1 MKSPWDDPS
10 VTARFRYR
18 AADAQGQVIEG
29 DMESLSRRAAIE
41 DLRRQRL
48 FPVDVEE
55 VGAPAAV
62 PQRRETIPAGQA
74 LALWTRTIATML
86 AAGVPLERSLAFSS
100 AQAGNAALSAAVI
113 EVRKDVQSGSSLAAA
128 LRRRPG
134 VFGPLYVA
142 MVSAG
147 EESGALDQVMS
158 RLADY
163 LDEAAELRARLRS
176 ALLYPALMA
185 IVASIGVTVILLFV
199 VPRFAAMLSDIG
211 GSLPLST
218 RLLMAM
224 SSAVVKWWFVWIPVV
239 ALAVYGAQRLLSVDE
254 NRRAWHRFRLG
265 LPVTGDLERN
275 IATARFV
282 RTLGLLL
289 RSGVGIIPSL
299 RIARSSVA
307 NIALGEAIERAA
319 SAVTQ
324 GKRLAP
330 ELHGIV
336 PPMAEQ
342 LIAVGEESGQL
353 DELCLRAADAYD
365 RETGRRMRTLIGLI
379 EPALILLFGLL
390 VGFVALAM
398 LQAIYSVNAQV
409 M

>member
-1 MKSPWDDPS
+1 M
-10 VTARFRYR
+10 TARFRYR
-18 AADAQGQVIEG
+18 AADTDGRVIEG

-55 VGAPAAV
+55 VGARASGSGAM
-62 PQRRETIPAGQA
+62 QRTESIPAGEA

-86 AAGVPLERSLAFSS
+86 SAGVPLERSLAFSS
-100 AQAGNAALSAAVI
+100 SQAGNAALSAAVA
-113 EVRKDVQSGSSLAAA
+113 EVRSDVQAGSSLAAA
-128 LRRRPG
+128 LRRRPKM
-134 VFGPLYVA
+134 FGSLYVA

-147 EESGALDQVMS
+147 EESGALDQVMA

-163 LDEAAELRARLRS
+163 LDETAELRGRIRS

-185 IVASIGVTVILLFV
+185 IVAAIGVTVILLFV
-199 VPRFAAMLSDIG
+199 VPRFASMLSDVG
-211 GSLPLST
+211 GTLPLST

-224 SSAVVKWWFVWIPVV
+224 SSAVVHWWFVWVPLV
-239 ALAVYGAQRLLSVDE
+239 AFLGGGARRWVASGD
-254 NRRAWHRFRLG
+254 NRRTWHGFRLG

-275 IATARFV
+275 YATARFM

-299 RIARSSVA
+299 RIARSSVS
-307 NIALGEAIERAA
+307 NVVMGEAIERATA
-319 SAVTQ
+319 SVTQ
-324 GKRLAP
+324 GKRLAA
-330 ELHGIV
+330 ELHGII

-353 DELCLRAADAYD
+353 DELCLRAADSYD
-365 RETGRRMRTLIGLI
+365 RESARRMRTLIGLI

>member
-1 MKSPWDDPS
+1 M
-10 VTARFRYR
+10 TARFRYR
-18 AADAQGQVIEG
+18 AADTDGRVIEG

-48 FPVDVEE
+48 FPVNVEE
-55 VGAPAAV
+55 VGARTSEGAV
-62 PQRRETIPAGQA
+62 AEGRETIPLGGA

-86 AAGVPLERSLAFSS
+86 SAGVPLERSLAFSS
-100 AQAGNAALSAAVI
+100 AQAGNATLSAAVV
-113 EVRKDVQSGSSLAAA
+113 EVRSDVQAGSSLAAA
-128 LRRRPG
+128 LRRRPK
-134 VFGPLYVA
+134 VFGSLYVA

-147 EESGALDQVMS
+147 EESGALDQVMA

-163 LDEAAELRARLRS
+163 LDETAELRARLRS

-185 IVASIGVTVILLFV
+185 MIASIGVTVILLFV
-199 VPRFAAMLSDIG
+199 VPRFASMLSDVG
-211 GSLPLST
+211 GTLPLST

-224 SSAVVKWWFVWIPVV
+224 STAVVKWWFVWVPLV
-239 ALAVYGAQRLLSVDE
+239 ALALYGVRRWLSSAD
-254 NRRAWHRFRLG
+254 NRRAWHGFRLG

-275 IATARFV
+275 YATARFV

-299 RIARSSVA
+299 RIARSSVSNVA
-307 NIALGEAIERAA
+307 IGEAIGRATA
-319 SAVTQ
+319 AVTQ
-324 GKRLAP
+324 GKRLAA
-330 ELHGIV
+330 ELHGVV

-353 DELCLRAADAYD
+353 DELCLCAADSYD
-365 RETGRRMRTLIGLI
+365 RESARRMRTLIGLI

-409 M
+409 L